1 MVRNESAAEYSSD
14 EDDDIP
20 LQWRY
25 AVYTVIMVLAFLGNT
40 LLITALIKIQRR
52 HFSLTNLLLLNLAL
66 SDTLLVASGVA
77 FVIIRGTFGYLP
89 IELFGCHFFYPLPT
103 YCVNSVVMTLVCL
116 SIERFTAV
124 LFPFR
129 YYNLKKRSTHI
140 IFICHLISFACTLPY
155 AIYNTYNNKYRDCE
169 ETWSNKSGAI
179 YTIFLCVIQYLIPL
193 PLIMTLYT
201 ITWLKVKQQ
210 NDKIISLAKKQI
222 RMCKR
227 NKEQSKKIDTNTK
240 QLPQTALKRQRQTM
254 EMLQLFIIIA
264 IVFTIFKLPNQISW
278 LLTSVANKRF
288 SIRWRTMSDCLTY
301 TNSIVNP
308 IIYGFNKK
316 YQRVYISIMKQSIGI
331 CLRKFKIKTKLLA
344 SSASIDM
351 RSETDT
357 AMYYTPDATL
367 SRRYF
372 SFRRRIYSFSSMI
385 DLLENENSNNK
396 ANLDNDFQF
405 QQTLDQSRKNK
416 VSFSKELYKLSGEG
430 KEKEMS
436 VDSNICYIYKS
447 VLKRAFN
454 KGFSVNH
461 KPRELDSFEICSSV
475 KSDLGKLVNCD
486 HKQTDCKRRNNK
498 CAERTSI
505 FVQLE
510 MDGIVSSFYFDAYAL
525 NTLSELTETDC

>member
-1 MVRNESAAEYSSD
+1 MVGNDSAAEYSTD

-25 AVYTVIMVLAFLGNT
+25 VVYTVIMVLALLGNT
-40 LLITALIKIQRR
+40 LLVTALIKIQRR

-66 SDTLLVASGVA
+66 SDTLLVTSSVT
-77 FVIIRGTFGYLP
+77 FVIIRSTFGYLP

-103 YCVNSVVMTLVCL
+103 YCVNSVIMTLICL

-124 LFPFR
+124 IFPFC
-129 YYNLKKRSTHI
+129 YYNLKKRSANI
-140 IFICHLISFACTLPY
+140 VFICHLISFACTLPY
-155 AIYNTYNNKYRDCE
+155 AISNTYNNKYRDCE
-169 ETWSNKSGAI
+169 KTWSNKSGAI
-179 YTIFLCVIQYLIPL
+179 YTIFLCVIRYLIPL
-193 PLIMTLYT
+193 PLIMALYT

-210 NDKIISLAKKQI
+210 NDKIISLARKQM

-227 NKEQSKKIDTNTK
+227 NKEQSKKADANTE
-240 QLPQTALKRQRQTM
+240 QLPQIALKRQRQTM
-254 EMLQLFIIIA
+254 EMLRLFIIIV
-264 IVFTIFKLPNQISW
+264 IVFTIFMLPNQVLW

-288 SIRWRTMSDCLTY
+288 SVRWWTISDCLTY
-301 TNSIVNP
+301 TNAIVNP

-316 YQRVYISIMKQSIGI
+316 YQLVYTSLMKQSIES
-331 CLRKFKIKTKLLA
+331 CLRKFEIKTKILG
-344 SSASIDM
+344 SSVSVDM

-357 AMYYTPDATL
+357 AMYYTPDVTL

-372 SFRRRIYSFSSMI
+372 SFRRRIYSFSSMT

-396 ANLDNDFQF
+396 ANLDNDFGF
-405 QQTLDQSRKNK
+405 QPTLDEIKKNK

-436 VDSNICYIYKS
+436 VDSNICYVYKS

-454 KGFSVNH
+454 KGFSENH
-461 KPRELDSFEICSSV
+461 KPCKLDSFEICNSM
-475 KSDLGKLVNCD
+475 KSNLVKLVNSD
-486 HKQTDCKRRNNK
+486 QNDTDRKRRNDK

-510 MDGIVSSFYFDAYAL
+510 MDGIVSSFHFDTHAL
-525 NTLSELTETDC
+525 NTLNELTETDC